1 MPARLLLADDSITIQ
16 RVIELTFADEDV
28 SVTAVGDGD
37 AAIRLLDTDP
47 PDIVIA
53 DIGMP
58 GRSGYDVAEHVRRTP
73 ALARIP
79 VLLLTGVAEPA
90 DEARVA
96 GLGAGVLVKP
106 FEPQVLIGRVHALIE
121 SARTAAVPAS
131 SPPADPPQV
140 GAAPATALPAAR
152 VEAPART
159 ASDVDEYFERLDA
172 AFAKLA
178 AAAPA
183 PPPPPVPDAS
193 VPGDAPLPA
202 PRAGTLAGA
211 FEALL
216 GAEQGEPVPPAFLE
230 ALRQR
235 DQHEAVA
242 TRVAAEVAERVVR
255 EIAPGIV
262 ADVAERLV
270 REEIEKIKADAGA

>member
-37 AAIRLLDTDP
+37 AAIRQLDTDP

-106 FEPQVLIGRVHALIE
+106 FEPQVLIARVRALVE
-121 SARTAAVPAS
+121 GARTAAVPAS
-131 SPPADPPQV
+131 SPPADAAQV
-140 GAAPATALPAAR
+140 GAAPAAAPAAR

-159 ASDVDEYFERLDA
+159 PSDVDEYFERLDA

>member
-37 AAIRLLDTDP
+37 AAIRQLDTDP

-106 FEPQVLIGRVHALIE
+106 FEPQVLIARVRALVE
-121 SARTAAVPAS
+121 GARTAAVPAS
-131 SPPADPPQV
+131 SPPADAAQV
-140 GAAPATALPAAR
+140 GAAPAAAPAAR

-159 ASDVDEYFERLDA
+159 PSDVDEYFERLDA

-193 VPGDAPLPA
+193 AAGDAPLPA

-216 GAEQGEPVPPAFLE
+216 GAEQGEPIPPAFLE
-230 ALRQR
+230 ALRRR

>member
-28 SVTAVGDGD
+28 SVTAVGDGE
-37 AAIRLLDTDP
+37 AAIRQLDSDP

-90 DEARVA
+90 DEARVVA
-96 GLGAGVLVKP
+96 LGAGVLVKP
-106 FEPQVLIGRVHALIE
+106 FEPQLLIGRVRALLDGT
-121 SARTAAVPAS
+121 RVAAVPAS
-131 SPPADPPQV
+131 SPPDDPPQV
-140 GAAPATALPAAR
+140 GASPAAAAAAR
-152 VEAPART
+152 IEGPART

-183 PPPPPVPDAS
+183 LPPPPIPDAS
-193 VPGDAPLPA
+193 VPPEAPPPA

-216 GAEQGEPVPPAFLE
+216 GAEQGEPIPPAFLE

-270 REEIEKIKADAGA
+270 REEIARMKGEAEAP

>member
-106 FEPQVLIGRVHALIE
+106 FEPQVLIARVRALVE
-121 SARTAAVPAS
+121 GARTAAVPAS
-131 SPPADPPQV
+131 SPPADAAQV
-140 GAAPATALPAAR
+140 GAAPAAAPAAR

-159 ASDVDEYFERLDA
+159 PSDVDEYFERLDA

-193 VPGDAPLPA
+193 AAGDAPLPA

-216 GAEQGEPVPPAFLE
+216 GAEQGEPIPPAFLE
-230 ALRQR
+230 ALRRR